1 LSVNCHVRHSRNAG
15 EDAGPGIEHCLG
27 TNICW
32 AELPNSGNRHLI
44 MSIVAP
50 SGGDVRT
57 QTMPTAFPKPATLAD
72 IFSAIVDR
80 NVPRAILYEQRGIW
94 MPISS
99 MELYRRVAAVA
110 AWLRARGVASGDRVA
125 IIAENRPEWAIADF
139 AALMTG
145 AVVVPLYPTQ
155 TAEQCAHILRDSG
168 TRVLFVS
175 SEAQLQK
182 VLPLLPETRVEHLM
196 LMDEPNGVLPAE
208 AGQMQ
213 AIMMQGPQQR
223 DPEFDRL
230 GRQITPTQLA
240 TLIYTSGT
248 TGTPK
253 GVMLSHRNLVSN
265 ITVSLDH
272 FEMGDK
278 ESVVSFLP
286 LSHITARHCDIALMY
301 RGVSIAYCSRFE
313 DLPRTL
319 QQIRPTFL
327 VAVPRVLEKIY
338 TQVQLRVGNG
348 TRRKLYNWAM
358 AVGRRNLPET
368 VAGRTPRSA
377 AWHIANKL
385 IFSKVRNAMGGNV
398 RTIISG
404 GAPLGIELAEWF
416 ASIGLRV
423 MEGYGLTETS
433 PVIAVNSPQSFR
445 PGTVGKPLAGIEVKV
460 ADDGEIIVRA
470 PSVFQGYWNMP
481 EETQNAFAGEWFKT
495 GDIGALD
502 EDGFL
507 SITDRKK
514 NLIKTSGGKFIAPQP
529 IESRLRNNPLV
540 SEAAMIGDRRRFP
553 AALIVPDFPALE
565 DWARQHGVTFSSHE
579 ELVKDARVRALYEE
593 FVGSLNRDLARFEQI
608 KKFLLLPEPPTI
620 ADGTLT
626 PTFKLR
632 RRELEARYSSQIEL
646 LYSESAVLEAHKAA

>member
-1 LSVNCHVRHSRNAG
+1 
-15 EDAGPGIEHCLG
+15 
-27 TNICW
+27 
-32 AELPNSGNRHLI
+32 
-44 MSIVAP
+44 M
-50 SGGDVRT
+50 
-57 QTMPTAFPKPATLAD
+57 
-72 IFSAIVDR
+72 
-80 NVPRAILYEQRGIW
+80 
-94 MPISS
+94 
-99 MELYRRVAAVA
+99 
-110 AWLRARGVASGDRVA
+110 
-125 IIAENRPEWAIADF
+125 
-139 AALMTG
+139 
-145 AVVVPLYPTQ
+145 
-155 TAEQCAHILRDSG
+155 
-168 TRVLFVS
+168 
-175 SEAQLQK
+175 
-182 VLPLLPETRVEHLM
+182 
-196 LMDEPNGVLPAE
+196 
-208 AGQMQ
+208 
-213 AIMMQGPQQR
+213 
-223 DPEFDRL
+223 
-230 GRQITPTQLA
+230 
-240 TLIYTSGT
+240 
-248 TGTPK
+248 
-253 GVMLSHRNLVSN
+253 
-265 ITVSLDH
+265 
-272 FEMGDK
+272 
-278 ESVVSFLP
+278 
-286 LSHITARHCDIALMY
+286 
-301 RGVSIAYCSRFE
+301 
-313 DLPRTL
+313 
-319 QQIRPTFL
+319 
-327 VAVPRVLEKIY
+327 
-338 TQVQLRVGNG
+338 
-348 TRRKLYNWAM
+348 
-358 AVGRRNLPET
+358 PET
-368 VAGRTPRSA
+368 VAGRTPRSL

-385 IFSKVRNAMGGNV
+385 VFSKVRNAMGGNV

-445 PGTVGKPLAGIEVKV
+445 PGTVGKPLAGVDVKV

-495 GDIGALD
+495 GDIGSLD

-626 PTFKLR
+626 PTLKLR

-646 LYSESAVLEAHKAA
+646 LYAEPAVQEAHEAA